1 MGHYYL
7 YHRLIESGKFSPAF
21 DKPFLKEFVV
31 KTELDMEKIN
41 SKLLENG
48 IMGGILLGNGMVEF
62 AVTEKRT
69 KEEIDRLVNLI
80 VEG

>member
-1 MGHYYL
+1 M
-7 YHRLIESGKFSPAF
+7 
-21 DKPFLKEFVV
+21 EFVV

>member
-1 MGHYYL
+1 MWL
-7 YHRLIESGKFSPAF
+7 
-21 DKPFLKEFVV
+21 